1 MGRYSLLPS
10 LESSIRRSSDE
21 ISSSGAALEAARE
34 KTGSA
39 IQAEQSDCFFHQR
52 PDFYKL

>member
-1 MGRYSLLPS
+1 MGSYSLLQAWKAPS
-10 LESSIRRSSDE
+10 GGRRTE
-21 ISSSGAALEAARE
+21 FPGSGAALEAARE

-39 IQAEQSDCFFHQR
+39 IQAEQSDCFFHKR